1 MRLLNPLMVG
11 VVIYLATGDPGVPP
25 CYRQLS
31 EWTGVRPR
39 PTCHPLLL
47 RRSALLSPLKCNYFI
62 YSAALMTLSEMA
74 FNSSGAA
81 IVKKGCVFNS
91 FVTFTCLCLVLI
103 CLLQQIIFT
112 IIELELCVC
121 IYVFHNDKGTRLV
134 DDSAFNLRMKTVK
147 ETVTCCTTLQHQH
160 THSHL

>member
-1 MRLLNPLMVG
+1 
-11 VVIYLATGDPGVPP
+11 
-25 CYRQLS
+25 
-31 EWTGVRPR
+31 
-39 PTCHPLLL
+39 
-47 RRSALLSPLKCNYFI
+47 
-62 YSAALMTLSEMA
+62 MTLSEVA

-121 IYVFHNDKGTRLV
+121 TGVYIFHSDLKRLDKW
-134 DDSAFNLRMKTVK
+134 MI
-147 ETVTCCTTLQHQH
+147 QP
-160 THSHL
+160 